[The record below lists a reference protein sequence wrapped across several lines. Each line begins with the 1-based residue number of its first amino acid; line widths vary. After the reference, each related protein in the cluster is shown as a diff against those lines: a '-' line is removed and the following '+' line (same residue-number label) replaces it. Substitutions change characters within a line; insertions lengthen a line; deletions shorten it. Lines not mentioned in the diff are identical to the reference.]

1 MLSRVID
8 SNESKNLL
16 ARVCMLKFL
25 SDFLQKN
32 LFLMTTFFAPYRIIY
47 KYITQL
53 TYYTTI
59 KFLMHIYIQC
69 LFAGFLQW

>member
-25 SDFLQKN
+25 SDFVQKN
-32 LFLMTTFFAPYRIIY
+32 IFINDYIFLVILNY
-47 KYITQL
+47 L
-53 TYYTTI
+53 
-59 KFLMHIYIQC
+59 
-69 LFAGFLQW
+69 